1 MKTQLAKPA
10 RRTARYTEEYKK
22 EALELWRAS
31 GRSAAKVA
39 AELGIRPPLLY
50 RWAHAER
57 VPDAPKAGRKP
68 KRSLEELE
76 AENRRLR
83 QENAKL
89 LEQREVLKKSLWA
102 SSPKR
107 RREICPNR
115 TDERPIQS
123 RLVMRGSS
131 GLAQWVTTIGK
142 SDVANPDHA
151 NWKTSAC
158 ASASERNLLAVA
170 RLTAAHDWLMRWVVR
185 DGATALPALC
195 AWSGSS
201 LDSAP
206 SIERP
211 SLIAA
216 TADPSRLTDCTTS
229 LFDAPIKSG
238 SAMPPQC

>member
-1 MKTQLAKPA
+1 MKTQLSKPA
-10 RRTARYTEEYKK
+10 RSKARYTDQYKQ

-57 VPDAPKAGRKP
+57 V
-68 KRSLEELE
+68 
-76 AENRRLR
+76 
-83 QENAKL
+83 
-89 LEQREVLKKSLWA
+89 
-102 SSPKR
+102 
-107 RREICPNR
+107 
-115 TDERPIQS
+115 
-123 RLVMRGSS
+123 
-131 GLAQWVTTIGK
+131 
-142 SDVANPDHA
+142 